1 MMPASTIRFKAVQ
14 DMTGFQN
21 MVGVQ
26 NFEPLPYFEPP
37 AGILN
42 PTAERHTFHPE
53 NLNNLSQKKAALR
66 QPLS

>member
-1 MMPASTIRFKAVQ
+1 
-14 DMTGFQN
+14 MTGFQN